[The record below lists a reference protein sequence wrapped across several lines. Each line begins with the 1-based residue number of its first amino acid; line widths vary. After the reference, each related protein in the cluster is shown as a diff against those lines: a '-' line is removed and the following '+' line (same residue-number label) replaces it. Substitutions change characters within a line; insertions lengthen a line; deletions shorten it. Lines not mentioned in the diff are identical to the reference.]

1 MSNTTDLAFERA
13 MKAQNEWFAKNI
25 QPNSFFSQQQLPQQ
39 QQSNVVNTTTITEE
53 SCQKTIDSW
62 TAYGEYQQTA
72 EGKAERRKSRGMI
85 A

>member
-25 QPNSFFSQQQLPQQ
+25 QPNSFFSQQQ
-39 QQSNVVNTTTITEE
+39 QSNVVNATTITEE

-62 TAYGEYQQTA
+62 TAYGEYQYTA